1 MVTKKPKKDEVVT
14 LEGIVNDITPTLI
27 RVDTHNIAVLGDTVN
42 RMRGLEVSLGDTVK
56 ITYKNGIL
64 LTIELMVKKPKEMHI
79 DKPETSSV
87 ATLPDDIP
95 SENETKPGISR
106 DVTPSKSDVHI
117 QKYPK
122 CRFCG
127 ADDVKWVA
135 PIGDCWS
142 RKEIR
147 LVFTNLY
154 QCASC
159 KLVYTDPRLE

>member
-1 MVTKKPKKDEVVT
+1 MRA
-14 LEGIVNDITPTLI
+14 LEI
-27 RVDTHNIAVLGDTVN
+27 
-42 RMRGLEVSLGDTVK
+42 SLGDTVK

-64 LTIELMVKKPKEMHI
+64 LTIELMIKTPKEMHI
-79 DKPETSSV
+79 DKSTTSSD
-87 ATLPDDIP
+87 ATLPDATTSKI
-95 SENETKPGISR
+95 ETKPEYFR
-106 DVTPSKSDVHI
+106 DVTPPKSDVHI

-154 QCASC
+154 QCGTC
-159 KLVYTDPRLE
+159 KLVYTDPQLE